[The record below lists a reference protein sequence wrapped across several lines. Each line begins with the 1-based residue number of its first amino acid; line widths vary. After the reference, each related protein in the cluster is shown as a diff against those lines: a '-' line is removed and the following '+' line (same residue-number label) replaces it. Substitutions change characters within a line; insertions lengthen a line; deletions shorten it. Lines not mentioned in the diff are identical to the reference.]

1 MPAHIK
7 MSTFG
12 KAIMNFPDATSKFN
26 TLPTGRG
33 YNVLLLNP
41 NPPARRPPCLSVAD
55 NGLADDVLK
64 MARR

>member
-1 MPAHIK
+1 
-7 MSTFG
+7 
-12 KAIMNFPDATSKFN
+12 MNFPDATSKFN